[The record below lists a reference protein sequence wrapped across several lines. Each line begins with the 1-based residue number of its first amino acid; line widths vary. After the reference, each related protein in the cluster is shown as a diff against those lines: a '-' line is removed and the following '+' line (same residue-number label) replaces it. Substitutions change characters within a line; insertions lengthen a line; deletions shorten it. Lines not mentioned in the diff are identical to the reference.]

1 MNVER
6 IGDQLR
12 RNRQRQRRARHARRT
27 MVQPGHRVK
36 GVRRMTQPVRDRL
49 LRLFERRVR
58 VPH

>member
-1 MNVER
+1 
-6 IGDQLR
+6 
-12 RNRQRQRRARHARRT
+12 
-27 MVQPGHRVK
+27 MVQPGHRIK